1 MKRTFGVFL
10 SISENKR
17 ITPNHIKILTHFKG
31 DVNRKNENV
40 SKTSYI
46 ANRKKLI
53 CDFLRRILS

>member
-53 CDFLRRILS
+53 CDF